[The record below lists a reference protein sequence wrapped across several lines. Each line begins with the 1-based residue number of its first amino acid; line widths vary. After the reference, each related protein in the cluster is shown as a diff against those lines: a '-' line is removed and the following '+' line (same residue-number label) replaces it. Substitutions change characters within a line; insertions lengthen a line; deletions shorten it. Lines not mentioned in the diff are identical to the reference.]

1 MAWTGS
7 LGQKQ
12 EKLQLQQAVVIGV
25 FIVIAFVMIK
35 KLFQNK

>member
-7 LGQKQ
+7 LGEKQ
-12 EKLQLQQAVVIGV
+12 NELQLQQAVVIGV

-35 KLFQNK
+35 KLF

>member
-7 LGQKQ
+7 LGDKKD
-12 EKLQLQQAVVIGV
+12 KLQWQQAVLIGV

-35 KLFQNK
+35 KLF

>member
-35 KLFQNK
+35 KLF

>member
-1 MAWTGS
+1 MAWTGY
-7 LGQKQ
+7 LGQKN

-35 KLFQNK
+35 KLF